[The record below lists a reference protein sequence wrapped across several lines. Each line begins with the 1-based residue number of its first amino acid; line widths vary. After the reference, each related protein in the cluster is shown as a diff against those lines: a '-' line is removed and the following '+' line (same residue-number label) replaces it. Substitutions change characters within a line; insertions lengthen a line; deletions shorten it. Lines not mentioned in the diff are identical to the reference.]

1 MQTDVAPEAPT
12 QGHAPGVLDEPALL
26 DLYESTAERLH
37 RYVTGRIGPDAAQ
50 DVVSEAFL
58 VLWDKRAGQ
67 SCDTDGLRAWLYG
80 VATNLL
86 RHHVRAEDR
95 KLRAWTRAHAAR
107 SVQDDVG
114 ERASAA
120 ADADVLAGPLTGWLA
135 DLRVEER
142 EVLLLT
148 AWGELTPA
156 EIAVAL
162 AVPVATVRTRLH
174 RARARLRT
182 RLAATGHDIDHDLPG
197 DSHV

>member
-1 MQTDVAPEAPT
+1 VRSDVAPVALTPD
-12 QGHAPGVLDEPALL
+12 QALGVLDEPALMT
-26 DLYESTAERLH
+26 LYESTAERLH
-37 RYVTGRIGPDAAQ
+37 RYVAGRIGSDAAQ

-67 SCDTDGLRAWLYG
+67 VHAADDLRAWLYG

-86 RHHVRAEDR
+86 RHHVRAEER
-95 KLRAWTRAHAAR
+95 KLRAWTRVHAAHTTE
-107 SVQDDVG
+107 DDIG
-114 ERASAA
+114 ERVSAA

-135 DLRVEER
+135 DLRIEER

-148 AWGELTPA
+148 AWADLAPA

-162 AVPVATVRTRLH
+162 DVPVATMRTRLH
-174 RARARLRT
+174 RARARRRT
-182 RLAATGHDIDHDLPG
+182 RLAATDHHFLTG